1 MSQEIS
7 ANSGDDTIKRGIQK
21 ILKFTNTPTD
31 EDLVIEK
38 CSDYYKDLSEYVI
51 ALPRIKYTDMCFLM
65 SVVYKEYQDVC
76 KECFERG
83 TDDEVIQLC
92 SIFKGDTSYTEQ
104 FIKLSGGIDNL
115 VNEIGNYT
123 DLSEDDF
130 EEEDPEM
137 IKELQ
142 AEIEELKA
150 EMKRKEEE
158 SLAKIAK
165 LESDLM
171 VSQGFG
177 KYFEGIDFQ
186 DEDLG
191 LIIGILEELSL
202 EQLQELVFK
211 VLVNRA
217 GEEDANPEDVDT
229 NVLAL
234 YVNDIANALVELG
247 LLGDN

>member
-191 LIIGILEELSL
+191 LIIEILEELSL

>member
-1 MSQEIS
+1 MSQEINNNS
-7 ANSGDDTIKRGIQK
+7 ADDTIKRGIQK

-31 EDLVIEK
+31 DDLVIER
-38 CSDYYKDLSEYVI
+38 CSDFYKDLSEYVI

-76 KECFERG
+76 KECFEKG

-104 FIKLSGGIDNL
+104 FIRLSGGIDNL
-115 VNEIGNYT
+115 INESGDCT
-123 DLSEDDF
+123 DLSEDDY
-130 EEEDPEM
+130 EEDPEV
-137 IKELQ
+137 IKEL
-142 AEIEELKA
+142 EEKIEELKA
-150 EMKRKEEE
+150 EMKKKEEE

-171 VSQGFG
+171 VSKGFG
-177 KYFEGIDFQ
+177 KYFEGIDYQ

-191 LIIGILEELSL
+191 LVIEVLEELSH
-202 EQLQELVFK
+202 ENLQDLIFK

-217 GEEDANPEDVDT
+217 GDEDVNPEDVDT

-234 YVNDIANALVELG
+234 YVNDIANALVQLG
-247 LLGDN
+247 LLGDGV

>member
-171 VSQGFG
+171 ISQGFG